1 MSALNHLESPSGGVK
16 VAAAAP
22 ASRARTRISFAV
34 LILGLLGLPAH
45 AVYGQNVQPPFPT
58 FTVPGAVQPTAPPAP
73 DPAPA
78 INVLPKFG
86 SGIASDDDVQNAV
99 GDVTYSMDKC
109 ASGAFM
115 TDNRV
120 VRVQLSVG
128 AFEANGVLNA
138 LLLGAAKY
146 AWANCPR
153 PVPVVGTN
161 QFTGQFYYNI
171 GEVDVY
177 LPDHTLAYHAALGD
191 YGLKGDRALGPGTD
205 YEWGRDENLVDTHRA
220 QADAAEAQAAQAQAV
235 ASQQAANEAAAAQ
248 AAQAQALAAKQTGAT
263 FWGVVRLVLLAA
275 LGLWLWSVRVP
286 ILRFWYGL
294 TPHPVSD
301 EVNGAIYSGQTYD
314 PDRLATQLSVMPEN
328 AIEREVRAR
337 QARELLERLMAHN
350 QRTKAELEEE
360 TEFLKG
366 QAGLAEGMETHA
378 RIKRLLDAMLR
389 AQGKTA

>member
-1 MSALNHLESPSGGVK
+1 MTSLNPLASPASAL
-16 VAAAAP
+16 
-22 ASRARTRISFAV
+22 RTRTRVAFAA
-34 LILGLLGLPAH
+34 LIVGLLGLGGCPARS
-45 AVYGQNVQPPFPT
+45 QNVQPPFPT
-58 FTVPGAVQPTAPPAP
+58 ITVPGAALPSASPAP
-73 DPAPA
+73 DATPT
-78 INVLPKFG
+78 INVIPKFG
-86 SGIASDDDVQNAV
+86 DDIAADDDVQNAV
-99 GDVTYSMDKC
+99 GAVTYSMDKC
-109 ASGAFM
+109 APGAFM

-120 VRVQLSVG
+120 VRVQLSVA

-153 PVPVVGTN
+153 PVPIVGTN

-220 QADAAEAQAAQAQAV
+220 QAAAAEAQAAQAQAI
-235 ASQQAANEAAAAQ
+235 ASQQAANEAAATQ

-275 LGLWLWSVRVP
+275 LGLWLWWVRAP

-294 TPHPVSD
+294 TPHPASG
-301 EVNGAIYSGQTYD
+301 EVNGAIYSGRTYD
-314 PDRLATQLSVMPEN
+314 PDRLAAHLSIMPEN
-328 AIEREVRAR
+328 PIEREVRAH
-337 QARELLERLMAHN
+337 QARELLDRLMAHN
-350 QRTKAELEEE
+350 RRTKAELEEE
-360 TEFLKG
+360 TEFLKD
-366 QAGLAEGMETHA
+366 QAGLAEGMEAHA
-378 RIKRLLDAMLR
+378 RIKRLLEAILR
-389 AQGKTA
+389 AQGRAA